1 MKIKLLALAL
11 FLVVTWKAHG
21 QLGGLNTFEFLNTS
35 ASARISALGGNLI
48 TVRDDDVNLA
58 LTNPAALNAA
68 MHQQLAFSHG
78 FHVAGIAQGFAAYG
92 HHWSKPALTTYA
104 GVQYVSYGE
113 FEAMDELGTAE
124 GTFKAAEY
132 AVNVG
137 AGKQLA
143 ERLAIGANARFI
155 TSQLESYRSSGLAL
169 DVAGMY
175 FDTASRFTLT
185 FVIKNIGTQLSTYR
199 EGNQEPLPYE
209 MQIGISK
216 QLKYLPFRFSI
227 IYHHL
232 DRWNIL
238 YDDPNAEPST
248 LFFGDTPTER
258 SASSIWMDNFFRHF
272 IFNGEFLMGAAENF
286 RLRLGYNHFMRKEL
300 IVDGF
305 GGLAGFSVGL
315 GIKVN
320 RFRIDYGLRSF
331 HTGGALNHFSLSTN
345 LSEFKRT
352 STNFD

>member
-1 MKIKLLALAL
+1 MKIKLLVLLL
-11 FLVVTWKAHG
+11 FLVNAGAVFG

-58 LTNPAALNAA
+58 LANPAALNAA

-78 FHVAGIAQGFAAYG
+78 FHVAGISQGFAAYS
-92 HHWSKPALTTYA
+92 HHWSKPDWSTYA
-104 GVQYVSYGE
+104 GVQYVNYGE
-113 FEAMDELGTAE
+113 FEGRDELGAAE
-124 GTFKAAEY
+124 GIFKAAEY
-132 AVNVG
+132 AVTLG

-143 ERLAIGANARFI
+143 EHWSMGANVRFI
-155 TSQLESYRSSGLAL
+155 TSQLESYQATGLATDL
-169 DVAGMY
+169 AAMY
-175 FDTASRFTLT
+175 FDTASLFTTTLL
-185 FVIKNIGTQLSTYR
+185 IRNIGTQLSTYR
-199 EGNQEPLPYE
+199 EGNQEPLPYDV
-209 MQIGISK
+209 QIGISK

-286 RLRLGYNHFMRKEL
+286 RLRIGYNHFMRKEL

-315 GIKVN
+315 GIKIN

-331 HTGGALNHFSLSTN
+331 HTGGALNHFSLSTH

-352 STNFD
+352 ATNFN